1 MLDLI
6 KLELKKINIRTY
18 INSTI
23 VISIILLGLIYM
35 IAFIPRVETNDP
47 NIHIFS
53 GYKNIIT
60 LFGILNMTVFC
71 ILASV
76 MYSRFV
82 IEEYKGNRAILLFS
96 YPISRSKIFLSK
108 VMIVSIFTI
117 ISMSISNIIIYFIFG
132 VSETFLPLV
141 NDSITF
147 EVIAKSIMTTIIM
160 AATAVG
166 LSIISMGIGFINKSV
181 PTTIVSAILFCS
193 LFSNISGAL
202 RSITLSTIFMS
213 IAIIAA
219 IFVARNVMKKIN
231 LMEV

>member
-1 MLDLI
+1 M

-18 INSTI
+18 INSTF

-35 IAFIPRVETNDP
+35 IAVIPRVETNGP
-47 NIHIFS
+47 EIHLFS
-53 GYKNIIT
+53 GYKNIIF
-60 LFGILNMTVFC
+60 LFGVLSMTVFC

-82 IEEYKGNRAILLFS
+82 IEEYRGKRAILLFS
-96 YPISRSKIFLSK
+96 YPISRGKIFISKI
-108 VMIVSIFTI
+108 MIVSLFTI
-117 ISMSISNIIIYFIFG
+117 IAMTLCNIIIYSIFG
-132 VSETFLPLV
+132 VSETISPLV
-141 NDSITF
+141 NDRITF

-193 LFSNISGAL
+193 LFSNISGTL
-202 RSITLSTIFMS
+202 RSTTLSTIFMA